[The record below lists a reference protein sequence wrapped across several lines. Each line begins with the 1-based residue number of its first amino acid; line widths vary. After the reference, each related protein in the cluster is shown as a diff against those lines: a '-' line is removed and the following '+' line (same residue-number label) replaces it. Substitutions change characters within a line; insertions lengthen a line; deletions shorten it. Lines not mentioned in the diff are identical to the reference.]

1 VCLSNLLEQG
11 NRLLQSLLIHLEG
24 AGTMALPAISAE
36 IGSKTYDDL
45 LAMPE
50 DGNRYELIFGEIVM
64 TASPKTKH
72 QYALFQLGKLIDA
85 YARDNRLGRVYI
97 APLDVKLSVHNVVQ
111 PDILFVRWSRRAI
124 VTEDFVDGPP
134 DLVVEVLSPTNR
146 AHDLV
151 KKATLYADF
160 GVPEYWIVDPDM
172 DGITV
177 HVLEAGHYRAL
188 SNRPGVA
195 ASVVLPGL
203 EIRPED
209 VFSPPDWETES
220 DDETE

>member
-1 VCLSNLLEQG
+1 
-11 NRLLQSLLIHLEG
+11 
-24 AGTMALPAISAE
+24 MALPAISSE

-45 LAMPE
+45 LAMPD

-64 TASPKTKH
+64 TASPKRKH
-72 QYALFQLGKLIDA
+72 QYALFQLGKLLDA
-85 YARDNRLGRVYI
+85 YARDNHLGEVYI
-97 APLDVKLSVHNVVQ
+97 APYDVKLSVHNVVQ
-111 PDILFVRWSRRAI
+111 PDIVFVRRSRRNI
-124 VTEDFVDGPP
+124 LTEDFIDGPP

-160 GVPEYWIVDPDM
+160 GIPEYWIVDPVTDSV
-172 DGITV
+172 TV
-177 HVLEAGHYRAL
+177 HVLESGHYRSA

-195 ASVVLPGL
+195 ASVVLVGL

-209 VFSPPDWETES
+209 IFAPPGWNPDPDDSTE
-220 DDETE
+220 

>member
-1 VCLSNLLEQG
+1 
-11 NRLLQSLLIHLEG
+11 
-24 AGTMALPAISAE
+24 MASPAIATE

-45 LAMPE
+45 LAMPD

-64 TASPKTKH
+64 TASPKRKH
-72 QYALFQLGKLIDA
+72 QFALFQLGKLIDA
-85 YARDNRLGRVYI
+85 YVRDHRLGEVYI
-97 APLDVKLSVHNVVQ
+97 APYDVKLSVHNVVE
-111 PDILFVRWSRRAI
+111 PDILFVRRSRLSI
-124 VTEDFVDGPP
+124 LTEDFVDGPP

-160 GVPEYWIVDPDM
+160 GIPEYWIVDPATDA
-172 DGITV
+172 ITV
-177 HVLEAGHYRAL
+177 YVLESGHYRPL
-188 SNRPGVA
+188 PNRPGVA

-209 VFSPPDWETES
+209 VFAPPEWESTS
-220 DDETE
+220 DDDDDVME